1 MAGSRRSSAKAG
13 DPWPVVSSTFEVKR
27 TSLREGVSCFGP
39 PKRGRAR
46 CGLIQ
51 EKLNGQES
59 KSKQPRAE
67 EAKAGEAEANGWA
80 IGLRR
85 SARAAGGT
93 NAYEEEVRT
102 GILLSRHLPTGAGDV
117 AVSWAVD
124 RLARD
129 TTDLGGL
136 GETTAGK
143 RELR

>member
-13 DPWPVVSSTFEVKR
+13 DPWPVVSSIFEVKR
-27 TSLREGVSCFGP
+27 ISLWEGVSCFDP

-59 KSKQPRAE
+59 KAKQPRAE
-67 EAKAGEAEANGWA
+67 EAKAGEAEANDWA
-80 IGLRR
+80 ISLRR
-85 SARAAGGT
+85 PARAAGGT

-102 GILLSRHLPTGAGDV
+102 GILLSRHLPAGDV

-124 RLARD
+124 
-129 TTDLGGL
+129 
-136 GETTAGK
+136 
-143 RELR
+143 